1 MSKIH
6 VRSSDAPAPAPFL
19 SQATV
24 VGNIVFCS
32 GQLGV
37 DPKTGKIV
45 EGSVKDRTR
54 QIIANLSAVL
64 TASGSSL
71 ADVAKVNVFLA
82 DMNDFKDMNEAYM
95 EGFPEPRPA
104 RTCVAVKTLP
114 MGSDVEIECSA
125 VVTGPVKAKL

>member
-1 MSKIH
+1 MSKLHIE
-6 VRSSDAPAPAPFL
+6 SPNAPKPAPFL

-32 GQLGV
+32 GQLGI
-37 DPKTGKIV
+37 DPKTGKMV

-54 QIIANLSAVL
+54 QIISNLSAVL
-64 TASGSSL
+64 QASGSTL

-82 DMNDFKDMNEAYM
+82 DMKDFGDMNEVYM

-104 RTCVAVKTLP
+104 RTCVSVKTLP

-125 VVTGPVKAKL
+125 VVTGSKAKL